1 MSGRFR
7 MSLIVGTALLSAA
20 VTASTAYAQ
29 PAHNVILV
37 HGALA
42 DGSGW
47 KGVYDRL
54 KAKGFKVQVVQ
65 EPQTSEEEDVQAV
78 KRAIALADGPVVLV
92 GHSYGGQ
99 LITEAGDDPK
109 VTALVY
115 VAAAVPDVGES
126 LVDLFKIVPSPTGDA
141 IRPTSDGFLMLDPAR
156 FRDAF
161 AADLSKNE
169 SDFMANSQVMISA
182 KAFDTKTKVAA
193 WKTKPSYG
201 IVATLDRT
209 ASPELERFMYKR
221 ANAKITEIPGASH
234 VVFIS
239 HPAEVTAVIE
249 EAAAKD
255 IEKAAAN

>member
-1 MSGRFR
+1 MLVRFR
-7 MSLIVGTALLSAA
+7 NCLIVGAALLSAA
-20 VTASTAYAQ
+20 LTASASYAQ
-29 PAHNVILV
+29 PARNVILV

-47 KGVYDRL
+47 KGVFDRL
-54 KAKGFKVQVVQ
+54 KAKGYKVQVVQ
-65 EPQTSEEEDVQAV
+65 QPQTSEEEDVEAV
-78 KRAIALADGPVVLV
+78 QRAIALADGPVVLV

-126 LVDLFKIVPSPTGDA
+126 LVDLFKITPSPTADA
-141 IRPTSDGFLMLDPAR
+141 IRPAPGGFLMLDPAR

-161 AADLSKNE
+161 AADLSQSQ

-193 WKTKPSYG
+193 WKNKPSYG
-201 IVATLDRT
+201 IVPTLDRT
-209 ASPELERFMYKR
+209 ASPVLERFMYKR
-221 ANAKITEIPGASH
+221 ANAEITEIPNASH
-234 VVFIS
+234 AVFVS
-239 HPAEVTAVIE
+239 HPAEVAAV
-249 EAAAKD
+249 